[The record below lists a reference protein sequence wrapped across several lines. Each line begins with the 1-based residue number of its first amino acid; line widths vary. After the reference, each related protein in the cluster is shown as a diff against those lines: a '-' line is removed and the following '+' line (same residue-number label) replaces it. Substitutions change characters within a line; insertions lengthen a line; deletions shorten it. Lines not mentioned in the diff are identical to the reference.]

1 MDCSGFVARYCLK
14 GGAITNKSSQVDDLQ
29 DLHPNLKQTASSI
42 VTRLS
47 TQDQYLADTNRNL
60 DSRLHRGATTNLAQ
74 SELRNSWMSSRANVY
89 NHAHSNLRFK
99 VGLCRVYLQSVSESS
114 DSHAETD
121 PPLTHQSNLE
131 KKHLERTCSNGG
143 QSTALISSRNS
154 LPVRSH
160 RELCDVPESS
170 PSKHS
175 PLFKQ
180 FSVEVGSGCKD
191 ELALGQSNKKEGGCQ
206 LFQPNV
212 KAWNPV
218 SYKGT
223 ATNIQETNALTPY
236 VLVKPDLAEQI
247 AFICRLDLESLSGEE
262 TVRLITH
269 EKNLSM
275 ALQKYLYTVWN
286 SQFSRFASVVF
297 DHLDVLAT
305 HPLGNYVLQI
315 LVLRD
320 PNFRACVE
328 SACKANFEIWQDNE
342 FSSRLMQTLLEISE
356 SFQYFV
362 SNMFGYKPRNC
373 MKSIPSVFLVMSLI
387 RNTKDESLLQF
398 LDQHLFENIHQA
410 LENRLMRRILVV
422 YCERASQQSL
432 DRIFLGL
439 SKHIKL
445 ERILREKTLVA
456 ILQTMLVRKHE
467 MALGLLEQLL
477 CERLQRLLSYSFFKY
492 LIKKCALFPQGAP
505 RIRSVLQTTLGQSYD
520 LELLTD
526 EEHHELQQALEWFE
540 VDLGL
545 PPQQTKHYGYLQG
558 REFSRQPASWSEV
571 SLRDSQRAPDKGIDS
586 DFQQNHQRKNFEYHN
601 NRYAPKPSANNFLS
615 GVVSGCQRHHPNN
628 LNSEFL

>member
-1 MDCSGFVARYCLK
+1 MDCSGFAARYCLK
-14 GGAITNKSSQVDDLQ
+14 SGVFTNKFSQIDDLQ
-29 DLHPNLKQTASSI
+29 ELHPNLKQKASSI
-42 VTRLS
+42 VTGLN
-47 TQDQYLADTNRNL
+47 TEGQYLAGTNRNL
-60 DSRLHRGATTNLAQ
+60 DSCLHNGATTNLAQ
-74 SELRNSWMSSRANVY
+74 SELSKSWMSSRANVY

-114 DSHAETD
+114 DSHAEID
-121 PPLTHQSNLE
+121 PPLTHLWKLE
-131 KKHLERTCSNGG
+131 KKHLERMCSNGG
-143 QSTALISSRNS
+143 QSTALVSSRNS

-160 RELCDVPESS
+160 RELCDIPESS
-170 PSKHS
+170 PSKQP

-191 ELALGQSNKKEGGCQ
+191 EIGFGQSNKKESGSQ
-206 LFQPNV
+206 LFQSNA

-236 VLVKPDLAEQI
+236 VLVKPDLVEEL
-247 AFICRLDLESLSGEE
+247 AFICRLDLESLSGDE

-320 PNFRACVE
+320 PKFRACVE
-328 SACKANFEIWQDNE
+328 CACKANFELWQDNE

-387 RNTKDESLLQF
+387 RNTKDESLLRF

-456 ILQTMLVRKHE
+456 ILQTLLVRKHE

-492 LIKKCALFPQGAP
+492 LIKKCALFPQGVP
-505 RIRSVLQTTLGQSYD
+505 RIRSVLQTTLSHSFNLD
-520 LELLTD
+520 LLID
-526 EEHHELQQALEWFE
+526 EEQQELQQALDWFE
-540 VDLGL
+540 VDLDL
-545 PPQQTKHYGYLQG
+545 PPQQRKHHGNLQG
-558 REFSRQPASWSEV
+558 REFSRKPSTWSEV
-571 SLRDSQRAPDKGIDS
+571 SPRDKRRAPNEGIDL
-586 DFQQNHQRKNFEYHN
+586 DFQQNHQRKQFEYHN
-601 NRYAPKPSANNFLS
+601 NRYAQEPSPNNFLS
-615 GVVSGCQRHHPNN
+615 GFESPFQRHHPNN
-628 LNSEFL
+628 LSSGFL